1 MALIEQTYISQ
12 FDVRN
17 DGQIQ
22 VRKTTQVLRDGVVIA
37 STHWRCVLEPNDPR
51 AEEVLGAGSFFLN
64 LAQEAWA
71 NLPEPGN
78 A

>member
-1 MALIEQTYISQ
+1 MALIEQKRISQ
-12 FDVRN
+12 FDVREN
-17 DGQIQ
+17 GQIQ
-22 VRKTTQVLRDGVVIA
+22 VRETTDVLRDDVVIA

-64 LAQEAWA
+64 LAQQAWA
-71 NLPEPGN
+71 SLEPGN

>member
-1 MALIEQTYISQ
+1 MALIEQTFISQ

-17 DGQIQ
+17 DGNIL
-22 VRKTTQVLRDGVVIA
+22 VRKTTNVLRDGAVIA
-37 STHWRCVLEPNDPR
+37 TTYWRCVLEPNDPS
-51 AEEVLGAGSFFLN
+51 ATQVLGDEPFYLN